1 MGRGALMADVDP
13 EYLSVEAFVEFCMDD
28 ERETFTHVELGD
40 LAYATRTSRC
50 VVRQSL
56 EGYGLTLEQRRPEK
70 RVRGFG
76 TSSHDR
82 WYGPGS
88 SKSHGGS
95 GHEQI
100 RGWAGQK
107 G

>member
-1 MGRGALMADVDP
+1 MTIAPEHESLTDFV
-13 EYLSVEAFVEFCMDD
+13 EYLFDD
-28 ERETFTHVELGD
+28 DRTTFTHHDLGELAWA
-40 LAYATRTSRC
+40 LQKSRN
-50 VVRQSL
+50 VIRKEL
-56 EGYGLTLEQRRPEK
+56 ESYGLTLTVREPEK
-70 RVRGFG
+70 RVRGF
-76 TSSHDR
+76 TANPHDR

-100 RGWAGQK
+100 TGFAGQK